1 MLFRSGTIDD
11 LLQEIGTGKVAEAA
25 GAADLSERDIESMS
39 EQTPII
45 KFVNLVIGQAIR
57 DKASDIHFEPFEH
70 EFKIR
75 YRIDGALYEMAPPP
89 KTLALPIISRVK
101 VLASLNIAERRIPQ
115 DGRIKIQ
122 IAGRPV
128 DLRVST
134 LPTQFGESVVL
145 QIGRAHV

>member
-1 MLFRSGTIDD
+1 M
-11 LLQEIGTGKVAEAA
+11 A
-25 GAADLSERDIESMS
+25 

-89 KTLALPIISRVK
+89 KQLALPIISRIK
-101 VLASLNIAERRIPQ
+101 VLSASTSPSAAFRRMAAS
-115 DGRIKIQ
+115 K
-122 IAGRPV
+122 
-128 DLRVST
+128 
-134 LPTQFGESVVL
+134 
-145 QIGRAHV
+145 